1 MTTSIPKSYFI
12 KEKQPSWTIMF
23 ESKIPS
29 FAGMR
34 YRLDPNTGVW
44 VAKSNT
50 GFAYSDGDEQEKYI
64 FNALRTA
71 KDVSCSSDELPAK
84 IKDWPSE
91 YHLSPLR
98 INLMAPFQIK
108 QRTRVLELG
117 CGMGAI
123 TRYLGE
129 IGAEVT
135 AVEGSFQR
143 ATIARERCRDLNNV
157 QVVCDNFKNFQS
169 DEKFDIVTLI
179 GVMEYSP
186 KFIGGNNPI
195 SECLAIVKNFLKPEG
210 TLIIAIENRLGLKY
224 WNNCAED
231 HTGGMFDSI
240 HDTYPPNT
248 VSTFGYEELKNVLAT
263 AGFVSVDFLFPFPD
277 YKLPSVILHEKSLRQ
292 KEIRF
297 ASIIGQQFSRDY
309 SGQSNRYF
317 SEQLAW
323 HTIEKNGLIP
333 HFSNSFLCVCALSP
347 DARPLVSEDWVV
359 KIYNSSRSACFR
371 TETTIWRDKAT
382 NTIQVS
388 KGRKYPSLPM
398 HKGPLVFNQDI
409 EKNYIQG
416 TMLSDEILKTVLRHD
431 TLYALFQKMKEYK
444 DAVILIGKKLNRAI
458 TPGYC
463 PGELIDCTPYN
474 LVRAED
480 RSLHYIDN
488 EWTTKDDLPLHFVL
502 LRGIVTEITH
512 KINFIDNPFLFR
524 QFTTLKDLVASIFK
538 AMDLQLSQENIEYFC
553 RYESAIQAQVRGT
566 PHKQDAM
573 VEELKAIFSAPLNDA
588 LGIIDRLSVHDI
600 CKMQFDKFLEDN
612 REKTTVTKVDS
623 IIFER
628 LKKLEPHSKGTGDIL
643 DLFKP
648 LGNTYDILIPIYNAF
663 EHLQR
668 CIDSILLHTKGNHAI
683 YLLDD
688 CSTDHRVL
696 PLLRSYED
704 ADARVHVIES
714 AENRG
719 FIHNVNRGFELSQN
733 DVVILNSDT
742 EVTEGW
748 LDRMDRCLHSRP
760 DIGIVCPLSNN
771 ATILSVPVMNKP
783 NLLPEGID
791 PQRFGS
797 LIAEVSTREYPELPT
812 GVGFCMLVSRD
823 TLNLTGF
830 FDPAFGMGYGE
841 ENDFC
846 QRARVAGK
854 KIVCCDDAYVYHYG
868 EASFNGMERISEKRM
883 ENERLLQSRWP
894 HYIKDVYSFCCRNPL
909 RELQERIYFCT
920 KELEMPVL
928 PSILHVIH
936 SFDMPGG
943 TELHTRNI
951 IDGLSSRF
959 HSTVIYPASVPGQWI
974 DLEAKEVDGYLRV
987 LKLRK
992 ESIMVSDSFIGAPGD
1007 LINEDVE
1014 NIFASLMRG
1023 VNYAIVHFQHLIG
1036 WDSLLLP
1043 IIAKHQ
1049 GCKVVISLHDY
1060 YLLCPEYNLI
1070 LPDLRRCRKTLADS
1084 QDTECLYCLG
1094 AKRRYHQTDN
1104 PPILRD
1110 YIAKRKQIITRV
1122 FEAADLLIAPSE
1134 FVLEQFNQAYGEMIK
1149 DKIITVPHG
1158 IEPLQKSKRKNKG
1171 NILRVGFLGNASD
1184 RKGILVLLQTARFLK
1199 GMPIRFEIFG
1209 GLPPAV
1215 RKLATELGIVQHGS
1229 YDRRDL
1235 PLLLSRTNLVIIP
1248 SIWDE
1253 TFCLTV
1259 SESQMMGIPVIASNA
1274 GAISERII
1282 DGETGF
1288 LVPPN
1293 DVKAIAAKLLAIQKN
1308 PRLLENVASKLRNYR
1323 LKTILENV
1331 EDYARIYDQ
1340 LINNTFGSFDDK
1352 TPVQLQP
1359 RGNAISSIDSTH
1371 NAFTSIIILCLNQIK
1386 YTQQCLQ
1393 SIDKYTSVPYELILV
1408 DNGSTDGTQAFL
1420 KEYSKKHNACTVI
1433 LNESNRGFAGG
1444 NNQGIAAAEGDYI
1457 LLLNNDVI
1465 VTQNWLERLIAH
1477 VESDENIGMA
1487 GPVSNSVSGPQQV
1500 EHVTYGRNMKKM
1512 HKFARNYS
1520 KNNVGRTQ
1528 KILRLVGFCLLIKR
1542 QVLDI
1547 ICGLDENYGN
1557 GNYEDDDLC
1566 LRSRIAGFR
1575 NIIAHDVFIHHYG
1588 SMTFKGN
1595 KIDYTDSLEG
1605 NRRRFA
1611 DKWKD
1616 IIEVNGNEYRVRMTK
1631 EDQLE
1636 KLLEWGEERFSHGNF
1651 NAAVKIFERVLKLDK
1666 ANSRAMNNLGV
1677 IQWQISREPAS
1688 AMKTFQVALSLN
1700 PKDSDA
1706 LENLVEAA
1714 TESSRFDL
1722 IDPALLKTVKK
1733 AQPENPDLVALIN
1746 AQQNSAMTV

>member
-1 MTTSIPKSYFI
+1 ML
-12 KEKQPSWTIMF
+12 
-23 ESKIPS
+23 ESKTPS
-29 FAGMR
+29 FEEMG
-34 YRLDPNTGVW
+34 YRLDHDRGVW
-44 VAKSNT
+44 VTKNNSE
-50 GFAYSDGDEQEKYI
+50 FAYSDGDEQEKYI
-64 FNALRTA
+64 FNAVRNSR
-71 KDVSCSSDELPAK
+71 DVSCSSDELPIK

-91 YHLSPLR
+91 YHLSPVR
-98 INLMAPFQIK
+98 SNLMAPFQIK
-108 QRTRVLELG
+108 QGSSILELG

-123 TRYLGE
+123 TRYHGE
-129 IGAEVT
+129 IGAKVT
-135 AVEGSFQR
+135 AVEGSLQR
-143 ATIARERCRDLNNV
+143 AAIARERCRDLNNV
-157 QVVCDNFKNFQS
+157 QVVCDNFKDFQT

-186 KFIGGNNPI
+186 KYIGGNDPF
-195 SECLAIVKNFLKPEG
+195 SECLEIAKSFLKPEG
-210 TLIIAIENRLGLKY
+210 VVIIAIENRLGLKY

-231 HTGGMFDSI
+231 HTNGIFDSI

-248 VSTFGYEELKNVLAT
+248 VSTFGYGELKDMLAK
-263 AGFVSVDFLFPFPD
+263 AGFVYVEFLFPFPD
-277 YKLPSVILHEKSLRQ
+277 YKLPSVIFHEKSLKQ

-297 ASIIGQQFSRDY
+297 ASIIGQQSSRDY
-309 SGQSNRYF
+309 SGQFNRNF

-323 HTIEKNGLIP
+323 QTIEKNRLIP

-371 TETTIWRDKAT
+371 TETTIYRDKAT

-388 KGRKYPSLPM
+388 KKRKYPNLPM
-398 HKGPLVFNQDI
+398 NQGPLVFNRDI

-416 TMLSDEILKTVLRHD
+416 IVMSEEILKAVLRHD
-431 TLYALFQKMKEYK
+431 TLDAFYQKMKEYK
-444 DAVILIGKKLNRAI
+444 DVVILISKKLNRSI
-458 TPGYC
+458 TPEYC

-474 LVRAED
+474 LIRAED

-488 EWTTKDDLPLHFVL
+488 EWTTKDDLPLHFIL

-512 KINFIDNPFLFR
+512 KINFIDNPFLFS

-538 AMDLQLSQENIEYFC
+538 AMNLQLSQEDIELFC
-553 RYESAIQAQVRGT
+553 SYESAIQAQVAGM

-573 VEELKAIFSAPLNDA
+573 AEEFKAIFSAPLNDV
-588 LGIIDRLSVHDI
+588 LGIIDRLSAYDI

-612 REKTTVTKVDS
+612 REKTTITKVDS

-628 LKKLEPHSKGTGDIL
+628 LEKLETHSRNTGNIL
-643 DLFKP
+643 DMSKP
-648 LGNTYDILIPIYNAF
+648 LGNNYDILIPIYNAF

-668 CIDSILLHTKGNHAI
+668 CIDSVLLHTRGNHEI

-688 CSTDHRVL
+688 CSKDHRVL
-696 PLLRSYED
+696 PLLKSYED
-704 ADARVHVIES
+704 ANERVHVIES

-719 FIHNVNRGFELSQN
+719 FVQNVNRGFELSQN

-771 ATILSVPVMNKP
+771 ATILSVPVMNQP
-783 NLLPEGID
+783 NSLPEGMD
-791 PQRFGS
+791 VKRFGS
-797 LIAEVSTREYPELPT
+797 LIDEVSPRDYPELPT
-812 GVGFCMLVSRD
+812 GVGFCMLISRD

-830 FDPAFGMGYGE
+830 FDPEFGMGYGE
-841 ENDFC
+841 ENDLC
-846 QRARVAGK
+846 QRARAAGK

-868 EASFNGMERISEKRM
+868 EASFNGIDRISEKRM
-883 ENERLLQSRWP
+883 ENERLLQSKWP
-894 HYIKDVYSFCCRNPL
+894 HYIKDVYEFCCRNPL
-909 RELQERIYFCT
+909 RELQERIFTLT
-920 KELEMPVL
+920 KEHEMPVL

-936 SFDMPGG
+936 SFDMLGG

-951 IDGLSSRF
+951 IDGLSPRF
-959 HSTVIYPASVPGQWI
+959 HSTVIYPASVPDQWI
-974 DLEAKEVDGYLRV
+974 DLTAKDVNGYLRI

-992 ESIMVSDSFIGAPGD
+992 ELIMVSDSFIGAPGD

-1014 NIFASLMRG
+1014 DIFASFIRG
-1023 VNYAIVHFQHLIG
+1023 GNYSVVHFQHLIG

-1070 LPDLRRCRKTLADS
+1070 LPDLRRCGKTLADS

-1094 AKRRYHQTDN
+1094 AKRRYHQTDK
-1104 PPILRD
+1104 PPNLHD

-1122 FEAADLLIAPSE
+1122 FEAADTLIAPSD
-1134 FVLEQFNQAYGEMIK
+1134 FVREQFIRAYGGIIK

-1158 IEPLQKSKRKNKG
+1158 IEPLKKCKRKNKG

-1184 RKGILVLLQTARFLK
+1184 RKGILILLQTARSLK
-1199 GMPIRFEIFG
+1199 GMPIKFEIFG

-1215 RKLATELGIVQHGS
+1215 KKMATELGIVQHGS
-1229 YDRRDL
+1229 YDRKDL
-1235 PLLLSRTNLVIIP
+1235 PLLLSRTNLIIIP
-1248 SIWDE
+1248 SVWDE

-1259 SESQMMGIPVIASNA
+1259 SESQMMGIPVLAANA

-1288 LVPPN
+1288 LVPTN
-1293 DVKAIAAKLLAIQKN
+1293 NVKAIAEKLLVIQKN
-1308 PRLLENVASKLRNYR
+1308 PRLLESVASNLQNYR
-1323 LKTILENV
+1323 LKTIQENV

-1340 LINNTFGSFDDK
+1340 LINNALCSADDK
-1352 TPVQLQP
+1352 KSVQLQS
-1359 RGNAISSIDSTH
+1359 RGNAISSIDST
-1371 NAFTSIIILCLNQIK
+1371 NNVLTSIIILCFNQLE
-1386 YTQQCLQ
+1386 YTKKCLQ
-1393 SIDKYTSVPYELILV
+1393 SIVKYTSVPYELILV
-1408 DNGSTDGTQAFL
+1408 DNGSSDGTAPFL
-1420 KEYSKKHNACTVI
+1420 EDWANKHSNCKI
-1433 LNESNRGFAGG
+1433 IFNNENRGFAAG
-1444 NNQGIAAAEGDYI
+1444 NNQGIAAAKGDYI

-1465 VTQNWLERLIAH
+1465 VTRDWLKRLLAH
-1477 VESDENIGMA
+1477 IDSDENIGMA

-1500 EHVTYGRNMKKM
+1500 EHVTYGQNMNKM
-1512 HKFARNYS
+1512 QNFARNYS

-1528 KILRLVGFCLLIKR
+1528 EIFRLVGFCLLIKR

-1547 ICGLDENYGN
+1547 IGGLDENYGN

-1566 LRSRIAGFR
+1566 LRSGIAGFR

-1595 KIDYTDSLEG
+1595 NIDYKDSLED
-1605 NRRRFA
+1605 NHRRFA
-1611 DKWKD
+1611 DKWTD
-1616 IIEVNGNEYRVRMTK
+1616 IIEVNGNEYRVCMTK
-1631 EDQLE
+1631 EDQLK
-1636 KLLEWGEERFSHGNF
+1636 KLLEWGEERFSQGNF

-1666 ANSRAMNNLGV
+1666 VNSQAMNNLGV
-1677 IQWQISREPAS
+1677 IQWQIGKEPAP
-1688 AMKTFQVALSLN
+1688 AMKTFQAALVLN

-1706 LENLVEAA
+1706 LENLVQAA
-1714 TESSRFDL
+1714 MESSRFDL
-1722 IDPALLKTVKK
+1722 INPALLNTLKK
-1733 AQPENPDLVALIN
+1733 AQPANPDIVTLIN
-1746 AQQNSAMTV
+1746 AQQNSAMIA